1 MTHRVIDSHHHW
13 LPLELVDHLEQFV
26 TEGLRVSRQSGLC
39 TVRDDHGNEV
49 LSLDV
54 ANFCD
59 VGLHLRG
66 MDAAGIDLAL
76 LSVGRA
82 AGCLS
87 LAGACLVNDAYADL
101 VALSGGRFEGIAF
114 VPPLGDGTIEELE
127 RASAL
132 GLRGV
137 CVTGSRNGVYLDDAP
152 CLSFLRQAAELD
164 LPVVVHPGRDPRR
177 LPSTN
182 VPYPIED
189 APVLDMHLLTLR
201 LLRNTALRDDTQL
214 RLLIPHLGGSFYV
227 GGTWR
232 HSSQPPEPLS
242 AWSAGRVLFDTGP
255 SFGNGPQHLALALRT
270 LGIEYL
276 ALGSDFPIMPD
287 PETLADAVRHIQSL
301 GLPIADGDRVLGGN
315 AATFFRL

>member
-1 MTHRVIDSHHHW
+1 VTHKVVDCHHHW
-13 LPLELVDHLEQFV
+13 LPPDLVDHLEQFV
-26 TEGLRVSRQSGLC
+26 TEGLRVARQGGLC
-39 TVRDDHGNEV
+39 TVLDDHGEEV
-49 LSLDV
+49 LSLQV
-54 ANFCD
+54 ANLCD
-59 VGLHLRG
+59 VGLHLRA
-66 MDAAGIDLAL
+66 MDAAGIELAL

-101 VALSGGRFEGIAF
+101 VALSSGRFEGIAF

-127 RASAL
+127 RAKAL

-137 CVTGSRNGVYLDDAP
+137 CVTGSRDGVYLDDAP
-152 CLSFLRQAAELD
+152 CLPFLRRAAELD
-164 LPVVVHPGRDPRR
+164 LAVVVHPGRDRRR
-177 LPSTN
+177 LASMN
-182 VPYPIED
+182 VPYPIEG

-201 LLRNTALRDDTQL
+201 LLANAALRDDRQL

-227 GGTWR
+227 GETWR
-232 HSSQPPEPLS
+232 QSSGPPQPLS
-242 AWSAGRVLFDTGP
+242 AWLPGRVLFDTGP

-270 LGIEYL
+270 LGIQYL

-301 GLPIADGDRVLGGN
+301 GLPDAAAGQVLGGN
-315 AATFFRL
+315 AASFFRL